1 MGAVVTEQVPINT
14 NFLSYGKVQ
23 ACINAPATPLA
34 SVLQVQISGSSSVG
48 AQVDEVSKALVL
60 ESAEAEPELSVECR
74 PGGFCSKRPASSERV
89 ERKYSVPQ
97 SALSAP
103 AEGERHSVHPTSAA
117 EEEEEETE
125 EEPRRR
131 RRWRWKRHRRKTW
144 KDEI

>member
-1 MGAVVTEQVPINT
+1 MTD
-14 NFLSYGKVQ
+14 FVQ

-74 PGGFCSKRPASSERV
+74 LGGFCSQRPASPERV

-103 AEGERHSVHPTSAA
+103 KGERHSHLCSV
-117 EEEEEETE
+117 E
-125 EEPRRR
+125 
-131 RRWRWKRHRRKTW
+131 
-144 KDEI
+144 D